1 MPQIDNGLIWY
12 ITTVTYITTKIP
24 NTGASMQPKFGSHMV
39 TRTASLQQGLGRAEP
54 LVRVGGAGR
63 NLPEAERFFAF
74 AQRGEFTDL
83 S

>member
-1 MPQIDNGLIWY
+1 
-12 ITTVTYITTKIP
+12 
-24 NTGASMQPKFGSHMV
+24 MQPKFGSHMV

-54 LVRVGGAGR
+54 LVRVGGGAGR

-83 S
+83 SWNAPCKINIVSGVGGMAPGPP